1 MPLLFLLINDSF
13 GKFLEVI
20 GGFFLQEPLDDI
32 PCLIRLAAM
41 VEREDDELQAC
52 SITSQRLLYIL
63 EILTAD
69 RERIFWENDR
79 LPCGIPFLRIEFIL
93 RADLTH
99 HTLMN
104 HLNEQRALF
113 PRNRRGTEL
122 ESCSSHRYM
131 LYVINEGGDH
141 LSRFSSTTCIPSLY
155 NIYSFQPSLILRTG
169 SAISLRP

>member
-1 MPLLFLLINDSF
+1 MPLLFLLIDDSF
-13 GKFLEVI
+13 GKLLEVI
-20 GGFFLQEPLDDI
+20 GGLFLQEPLDDI

-131 LYVINEGGDH
+131 LYVINEGGERPV
-141 LSRFSSTTCIPSLY
+141 LIQLNNMYSL
-155 NIYSFQPSLILRTG
+155 LI
-169 SAISLRP
+169 